1 MLSKIYLFSILL
13 PAVIIM
19 SCSKSNGGGN
29 TIDCSGGTK
38 TFSGDVNPVIQ
49 STCAIN
55 TGCHGSG
62 STNGP
67 GELIT
72 YQDVFDNRSA
82 IRTAILNGRMPKTGT
97 LSSSQKNAIICWID
111 SGAPNN

>member
-38 TFSGDVNPVIQ
+38 TFSGDVNPIIQ
-49 STCAIN
+49 STCATSI
-55 TGCHGSG
+55 GCHSAG

-67 GELIT
+67 GELIS

-82 IRTAILNGRMPKTGT
+82 IRTAILNGRMPKTGS